1 MFTGSHDRACDRESR
16 EYHVKR
22 KWRNHSSSRRDEQRG
37 QGGDNEDCGQVQEST
52 EEEEGS

>member
-22 KWRNHSSSRRDEQRG
+22 KWRNHSSSCRDEQRG

-52 EEEEGS
+52 E